1 MSLLHTLARAAMALA
16 LATPAAMAADGTA
29 PPAERTVDEMV
40 EQLATRPA
48 TTTRGLRNLVPVVR
62 QIDLVVPFD
71 FDSARL
77 QAASRP
83 QLQRLAEAMNSPRLV
98 ATRFKVQGHTD
109 AKGAAAYNDD
119 LSARRARAVADFLQ
133 TQGVTVDRLQAEGKG
148 ASELLDPARP
158 ESPDNRRVRIVAME
172 PTP

>member
-1 MSLLHTLARAAMALA
+1 MNPARTLALAALA
-16 LATPAAMAADGTA
+16 LAAVAALAAGSTA
-29 PPAERTVDEMV
+29 PPGDRSVDEIV
-40 EQLATRPA
+40 EQLAPRPA
-48 TTTRGLRNLVPVVR
+48 ATTRGLRNLVPVVR

-71 FDSARL
+71 FDSTRL

-83 QLQRLAEAMNSPRLV
+83 QLQRLAEAMGSARL
-98 ATRFKVQGHTD
+98 ATTRFKVQGHTD
-109 AKGAAAYNDD
+109 ARGTAAYNDD
-119 LSARRARAVADFLQ
+119 LSARRARAVAEFLQ
-133 TQGVTVDRLQAEGKG
+133 THGVAADRLHAEGKG

>member
-1 MSLLHTLARAAMALA
+1 MTPKRCLVLVALA
-16 LATPAAMAADGTA
+16 LSTVAALAAGSTA
-29 PPAERTVDEMV
+29 PPSERSVDEIV
-40 EQLATRPA
+40 EQLAPRPV

-77 QAASRP
+77 QAPSRP
-83 QLQRLAEAMNSPRLV
+83 QLQRLAEAMGSLRL
-98 ATRFKVQGHTD
+98 ATTRFKVQGHTD
-109 AKGAAAYNDD
+109 ARGTAAYNDD
-119 LSARRARAVADFLQ
+119 LSARRARAVAEFLQ
-133 TQGVTVDRLQAEGKG
+133 THGVGADRLQAEGKG

-158 ESPDNRRVRIVAME
+158 ESPDNRRVRIVARE